1 MKPNHIAIIPDGNRR
16 WAKEK
21 GLPPFEG
28 HKKGMAIIEDIA
40 REAKKQDIKYLTAWG
55 CSRDNVTKRSPSE
68 VAFLYKL
75 FKEYF
80 KKILTDEEVHR
91 DKVKIRVIGE
101 WRKYFPSP
109 LRKAAEAAIE
119 ATKDYKHYNFTL
131 LMAYDG
137 KREMAEAFSEAT
149 KSGKKITESNLGE
162 FLWTRDL
169 PPVDLVIRTGGDPHW
184 SSGFL
189 MWHTANSEL
198 YFTETFWPTFST
210 QEFQKAIDEYE
221 KAPRNLGK

>member
-16 WAKEK
+16 WAREK
-21 GLPPFEG
+21 GLPAFEG
-28 HKKGMAIIEDIA
+28 HKKGMPVIEDIA
-40 REAKKQDIKYLTAWG
+40 REAKRQGIKYLTAWG
-55 CSRDNVTKRSPSE
+55 WSRDNALKRSTVE
-68 VAFLYKL
+68 ATLIYQL

-80 KKILTDEEVHR
+80 EKILTDEEIHR
-91 DKVKIRVIGE
+91 DKVKICVIGE
-101 WRKYFPSP
+101 WKDYFPEP
-109 LRKAAEAAIE
+109 HIKAIEKAIE
-119 ATKDYKHYNFTL
+119 ATKDYDNYHFTL

-137 KREMAEAFSEAT
+137 KREMAEAFNDAS
-149 KSGKKITESNLGE
+149 KSGKTITESNLGE

-189 MWHTANSEL
+189 MWHTADSEL
-198 YFTETFWPTFST
+198 YFTNTFWPAFSI
-210 QEFQKAIDEYE
+210 QEFQKAIVGYE